1 MDHLAASE
9 CWCNPTVIPVER
21 PDGSIGF
28 VSAHNEPDM
37 NPEDEAARA
46 AKIYEA
52 MEIVRLQTD
61 G

>member
-21 PDGSIGF
+21 FDGSIGY
-28 VSAHNEPDM
+28 VYAHNEPDIT
-37 NPEDEAARA
+37 PESAAERA

-52 MEIVRLQTD
+52 MEEVRRQTD